1 MFWAVAFWVEAA
13 KIITL
18 PSRNREKADQTMS
31 NDSKNPWGKKPGDA
45 TPGNPWGSSGGS
57 SGGGGK
63 GTGGGRGPGGGTVPP
78 DMDEMLRRAQENL
91 RQVMPG
97 GLGPVRVAGL
107 VGLAALA
114 LWLASGFY
122 LVKPGENAVITQF
135 GQWTKTQSD
144 PGLGYRLPWPVQDV
158 ALLNITAE
166 RRIQIGFSEGTGSRG
181 SAGKRDVPEESLM
194 LTSDANIV
202 DLDMVVFWN
211 IDNARDYL
219 FNIMDQEQ
227 TIKKVSE
234 SAIREVVGQTRLQAI
249 ITGNRTEVAERAK
262 TIMQETLNSYKA
274 GISVL
279 GVVIQEAVVHP
290 DVIEA
295 YEDVVA
301 AQQDGERFQNEANI
315 YANDIVPKARG
326 EAIKMIQEAEAYKES
341 QIAKAKGD
349 AERFNAIYAGY
360 INGKEVTRQRLYL
373 ETMEDVLGNAQK
385 IIIDDKA
392 GSSGVVPYLPLNEIK
407 PAAGN
412 MPSTAAPPQPSPAAS
427 PFGTRDR

>member
-1 MFWAVAFWVEAA
+1 
-13 KIITL
+13 
-18 PSRNREKADQTMS
+18 MS
-31 NDSKNPWGKKPGDA
+31 NDSKNPWGKKPDDDNR
-45 TPGNPWGSSGGS
+45 GNPWGSSGS
-57 SGGGGK
+57 GGK
-63 GTGGGRGPGGGTVPP
+63 GSGGGRGSGGGPGGSNVPP

-107 VGLAALA
+107 VGLAALG

-135 GQWTKTQSD
+135 GQWIKTQSD

-166 RRIQIGFSEGTGSRG
+166 RRIQIGFTEGTSGRG
-181 SAGKRDVPEESLM
+181 GAGKRDVPEESLM

-349 AERFNAIYAGY
+349 ADRFNAIYAEY
-360 INGKEVTRQRLYL
+360 VNGKEVTRQRLYL

-412 MPSTAAPPQPSPAAS
+412 ATSATPPQPSPAAS
-427 PFGTRDR
+427 PFGTRER